1 MLFFYVIG
9 VADLTPDVNISSQAM
24 RRVAFV
30 HCVLTFYFNIA
41 VLALTI
47 NVAAG
52 LI

>member
-1 MLFFYVIG
+1 MITKEALIGSLRPGVLF
-9 VADLTPDVNISSQAM
+9 S
-24 RRVAFV
+24 
-30 HCVLTFYFNIA
+30 A